1 MIHPLRK
8 RSGQIKKALVYNEK
22 NVEKYPNAVVVYTRP
37 CCIVTLSERQSMKN
51 HIEEKHMIRYREL
64 FEEISLCLL
73 S

>member
-8 RSGQIKKALVYNEK
+8 RNDQIKKALVYNEK
-22 NVEKYPNAVVVYTRP
+22 NVEKYSNAVIVYACP

-64 FEEISLCLL
+64 FQEISLCLL